1 METLLLTTKQEDIKT
16 AAEILRN
23 GGLVGMP
30 TETVYGLAANALS
43 SEAVSSIF
51 VAKGR
56 PSDNPLIVHIS
67 SVEDIEK
74 YNLVR
79 EFPESARLLAEHF
92 WPGPLTI
99 IMPKSH
105 LIPKEVTGNLDSVG
119 IRLPSHPVARALIK
133 EADLPLAA
141 PSANLSG
148 SPSPTTAQHVMDDLK
163 GRIGAVIDGGQSD
176 VGLESTVITVCT
188 NPPMVLRPGGITLE
202 QLKEVLGEVS
212 LSDAVLEK
220 LRDGEEAASPG
231 MKYKH
236 YSPKAK
242 VYLVKGDSKDFCG
255 FVNSQPFNTTA
266 VLCYNEDA
274 PYIHHKTISLG
285 NRADS
290 KAQAHN
296 LFGALREADRI
307 EGVTTVYVPC
317 PDKEGLGMALFNRLI
332 RAAGF
337 EIIDLKDTKAY
348 TLIGLTGP
356 TGAGKG
362 QVASI
367 LREQGFAT
375 VDADKVAHKALENPE
390 CIKNL
395 VENFGEDIL
404 NSDGTIN
411 RRKLAGFAFKNEEST
426 KALNSITHPV
436 ILQLAK
442 AEFEHLAKEGFENI
456 VFDAPTLFES
466 GADTLCDKIIAVTAS
481 FETRLERIMCRD
493 NITKKEAH
501 SRMSAQKPSE
511 FYEEK
516 ADFVITNNSDLENLK
531 TQTITV
537 IKELCDEQ

>member
-1 METLLLTTKQEDIKT
+1 METLLLTAKQEDIKT

-30 TETVYGLAANALS
+30 TETVYGLAANALNS
-43 SEAVSSIF
+43 DAVSSIF
-51 VAKGR
+51 IAKGR

-79 EFPESARLLAEHF
+79 EFPESAKRLAEHF

-99 IMPKSH
+99 IMPKSDI
-105 LIPKEVTGNLDSVG
+105 IPKEVTGNLDSVG
-119 IRLPSHPVARALIK
+119 IRLPSHPEARALIK
-133 EADLPLAA
+133 EADCPLAA

-148 SPSPTTAQHVMDDLK
+148 SPSPTTAQHVMDDLS
-163 GRIGAVIDGGQSD
+163 GRIGAVVDGGQSD

-188 NPPMVLRPGGITLE
+188 NPPMVLRPGGVTLE
-202 QLKEVLGEVS
+202 ELREVLGEVA

-220 LRDGEEAASPG
+220 LKEGEEAASPG

-242 VYLVKGDSKDFCG
+242 VYLVKGTSEDFRN
-255 FVNSQPFNTTA
+255 FVNAQPFYTTA
-266 VLCYNEDA
+266 VLCYSEDA
-274 PYIHHKTISLG
+274 ASIHHKTISLG
-285 NRADS
+285 NKTDS

-296 LFGALREADRI
+296 LFSALREADTF

-317 PDKEGLGMALFNRLI
+317 PDPDGLGMALFNRLI

-337 EIIDLKDTKAY
+337 EIIDLKNIKPY

-362 QVASI
+362 QVANI

-375 VDADKVAHKALENPE
+375 VDADKVAHKALENSR
-390 CIKNL
+390 CITKL
-395 VENFGEDIL
+395 TEAFGEDIV
-404 NSDGTIN
+404 NPDGTIN
-411 RRKLAGFAFKNEEST
+411 RRQLASYAFENKEST
-426 KALNSITHPV
+426 QKLNSITHPV
-436 ILQLAK
+436 ILA
-442 AEFEHLAKEGFENI
+442 LAKEEFEALSKDGYKNI

-466 GADTLCDKIIAVTAS
+466 GAHTLCDKIIAVTAD
-481 FETRLERIMCRD
+481 FDTRLERIIKRD
-493 NITKKEAH
+493 SITQDEAIA
-501 SRMSAQKPSE
+501 RMSAQKPSE
-511 FYEEK
+511 FYAEN
-516 ADFVITNNSDLENLK
+516 ADFEIKNNTDLESLK
-531 TQTITV
+531 VQTLRV
-537 IKELCDEQ
+537 IKELTDEQ